1 MSLSMWT
8 NSISESVLWSFTRSW
23 KVFSD
28 DKDRPNRYQ
37 LAKELIS
44 RPDAEELEVGC
55 QNFTIFLQIGLDE
68 FSSTQSIILL
78 CVYFFLIAVKELK

>member
-1 MSLSMWT
+1 
-8 NSISESVLWSFTRSW
+8 
-23 KVFSD
+23 VFSD

-55 QNFTIFLQIGLDE
+55 KKE
-68 FSSTQSIILL
+68 FSFKLG
-78 CVYFFLIAVKELK
+78 